1 MRNLRGNCGNPFK
14 KGLPQSLEDDQGLYV
29 PAYRVAAN
37 SGESYSD
44 LKIRSCPIADMNR
57 LSSIISNY
65 NRIKSGL
72 LTFKEAYPSP
82 TIAIIESIEL
92 LNYTYDE
99 MINRQHEQ
107 SMKDV

>member
-1 MRNLRGNCGNPFK
+1 
-14 KGLPQSLEDDQGLYV
+14 
-29 PAYRVAAN
+29 
-37 SGESYSD
+37 
-44 LKIRSCPIADMNR
+44 MNR